1 MEFNEIDSKFILSND
16 IVFDVMLMSGRFVDI
31 YKVWYLFYNNKVK

>member
-31 YKVWYLFYNNKVK
+31 YKV